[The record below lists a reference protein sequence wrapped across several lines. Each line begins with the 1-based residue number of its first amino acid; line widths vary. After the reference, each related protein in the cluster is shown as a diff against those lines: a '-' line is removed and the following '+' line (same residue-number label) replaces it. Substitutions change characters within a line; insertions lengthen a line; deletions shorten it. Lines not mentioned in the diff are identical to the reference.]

1 MVSVVELML
10 LLLLV
15 FLWDL
20 FLTIIIIIIIFIKDL
35 NCIILICSLLGYVSF
50 DNIFLLQVAGLLVWK
65 LVKFACI
72 GLTYWLN

>member
-20 FLTIIIIIIIFIKDL
+20 FLTIIFFFLSKI
-35 NCIILICSLLGYVSF
+35 NCIILMCSLLGYVSF
-50 DNIFLLQVAGLLVWK
+50 DNIFLLQAAGLLVWK